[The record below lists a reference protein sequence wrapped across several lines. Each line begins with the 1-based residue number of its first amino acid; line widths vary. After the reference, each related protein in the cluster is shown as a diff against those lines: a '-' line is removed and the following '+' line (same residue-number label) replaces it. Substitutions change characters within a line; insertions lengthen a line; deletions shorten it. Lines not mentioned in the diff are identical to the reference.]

1 MVVICP
7 FQLSTF
13 WCYVLVGMQVLHCST
28 LNLTDVSTCEVQWFL
43 LYMIMAAQ
51 DSFLKT
57 PFPSEDSFRSFQDQV
72 HPNPTQYHG

>member
-1 MVVICP
+1 MKR
-7 FQLSTF
+7 
-13 WCYVLVGMQVLHCST
+13 GHDM
-28 LNLTDVSTCEVQWFL
+28 TDVSTCEVQWFL